1 MKTALIIDDEFHAQ
15 EGLKRLI
22 QLTFPSLLDQI
33 FLADSVDQGVEI
45 IRQNKPD
52 LIFLD
57 IHLQNEYGFKLFDYF
72 DEIDFEVVFTTA
84 HSNYVM
90 EAVNQWGCLGYLMK
104 PVSISDLK
112 FVIARFKDVF
122 QAKQTD
128 KETVSDLILNDEVD
142 ENKEIKATLNQENGI
157 LLFSSVNEINFI
169 KVKEIIYCKADDNYC
184 EINTIKKTYTI
195 SRPLKEVEKA
205 INRNSFV
212 RVHRSYLVNME
223 FAERLDKKS
232 NTLFLCKT
240 KDCNEEVLIPVT
252 ASGIKILMNA
262 IS

>member
-22 QLTFPSLLDQI
+22 QLTFPTLFENI
-33 FLADSVDQGVEI
+33 YLADSVDKGVEI
-45 IRQNKPD
+45 IRQYKPD

-57 IHLQNEYGFKLFDYF
+57 IHLPSEYGFKLFDYF

-112 FVIARFKDVF
+112 FVISRFKDVAA
-122 QAKQTD
+122 AKNSE
-128 KETVSDLILNDEVD
+128 KESVADVSVNDEVD
-142 ENKEIKATLNQENGI
+142 ENKEIKTTLNQENGI
-157 LLFSSVNEINFI
+157 LLFSSVTEISFI
-169 KVKEIIYCKADDNYC
+169 KVNEIIYCKAADNYC
-184 EINTIKKTYTI
+184 EIYTIKKSYTI
-195 SRPLKEVEKA
+195 SKPLKEVEKA

-223 FAERLDKKS
+223 FAERLDKKN
-232 NTLFLCKT
+232 NTLILYKS
-240 KDCNEEVLIPVT
+240 DSSEEILIPVT
-252 ASGIKILMNA
+252 ASGLKILMNA